1 MCHCVVDWH
10 IQMRTSV
17 WRNLSRLH
25 SQARRVLS
33 YLKQRQVL
41 WKTATATHTRTHSRR
56 HTATLIHTQTCINTS
71 NSREDDTAGRPDNSS
86 VLQVVQSAQQQLCP
100 HRPAKQ
106 SVYFH
111 AIRLVSMRNA
121 QNKMHNWISI
131 IDQNITHTNTHT
143 ILSIL
148 CVRFRMC
155 QNSKACMGI
164 PLDDYWGFYIIWIS
178 GMHSL

>member
-1 MCHCVVDWH
+1 MLTYTPTQRQALKTH
-10 IQMRTSV
+10 TSEHADGAC
-17 WRNLSRLH
+17 NQTHKHTCLH
-25 SQARRVLS
+25 SHMH
-33 YLKQRQVL
+33 
-41 WKTATATHTRTHSRR
+41 TATATHTHTHSKKQTATATHTQTHSHR
-56 HTATLIHTQTCINTS
+56 HTATLIHTQTCINSS
-71 NSREDDTAGRPDNSS
+71 NSREDATAGRPDNSS

-148 CVRFRMC
+148 CVFV
-155 QNSKACMGI
+155 
-164 PLDDYWGFYIIWIS
+164 L
-178 GMHSL
+178 

>member
-1 MCHCVVDWH
+1 MLTVHAIRHTNTLACTVTCT
-10 IQMRTSV
+10 QPQQRTHT
-17 WRNLSRLH
+17 H
-25 SQARRVLS
+25 SK
-33 YLKQRQVL
+33 KQ
-41 WKTATATHTRTHSRR
+41 TATATHTRTHSHR
-56 HTATLIHTQTCINTS
+56 HTATLIHTQTCINSS
-71 NSREDDTAGRPDNSS
+71 NSREDATAGRPDNSS

-148 CVRFRMC
+148 CVFV
-155 QNSKACMGI
+155 
-164 PLDDYWGFYIIWIS
+164 L
-178 GMHSL
+178 

>member
-1 MCHCVVDWH
+1 MHSYTQYLTYAHANVHTDTK
-10 IQMRTSV
+10 TSTKNTHV
-17 WRNLSRLH
+17 WTCWRCMQTHTH
-25 SQARRVLS
+25 SK
-33 YLKQRQVL
+33 KQ
-41 WKTATATHTRTHSRR
+41 TATATHTRTHSHR
-56 HTATLIHTQTCINTS
+56 HTATLIHTQTCINSS
-71 NSREDDTAGRPDNSS
+71 NSREDATAGRPDNSS

-131 IDQNITHTNTHT
+131 IDQNTTHTNTHT

-148 CVRFRMC
+148 CVFVLWFVC
-155 QNSKACMGI
+155 PI
-164 PLDDYWGFYIIWIS
+164 
-178 GMHSL
+178 